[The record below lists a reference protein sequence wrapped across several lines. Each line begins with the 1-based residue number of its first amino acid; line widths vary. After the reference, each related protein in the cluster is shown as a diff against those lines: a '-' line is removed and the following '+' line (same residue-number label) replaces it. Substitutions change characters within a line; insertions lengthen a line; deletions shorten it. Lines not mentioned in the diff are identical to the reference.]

1 MGDALWDVDFHSHF
15 ECAPAT
21 LIGDSEGSLGILT
34 GLIGVPR
41 RFACD
46 RIAYTTRCIVNVY
59 LLYRFEC
66 FGGAR
71 IYRSML
77 AADVQVVVEAEAAKE
92 QRILK

>member
-1 MGDALWDVDFHSHF
+1 M
-15 ECAPAT
+15 
-21 LIGDSEGSLGILT
+21 GDSERSFGILT
-34 GLIGVPR
+34 NLIGVPR

-46 RIAYTTRCIVNVY
+46 RIAYTTRRIVNVY

-77 AADVQVVVEAEAAKE
+77 AADVQVVFEAEAANE